1 MSNVVDVLQ
10 LFLSLIAPYVRVI
23 IILLAILGLW
33 TALWRAGLLPKARLT
48 GIVTTA
54 VLLVWFVTTDQLG
67 RAGFYAPHWQ
77 VMRPVG
83 WAIALVWLIP
93 LTRSQALGA
102 ALDAIPPWWLLG
114 LQIYRTLGG
123 LNWFVAWATGHL
135 PNGFGLWAATGDVLV
150 GVLAPIA
157 MLYVYAGFRGW
168 RTVGTAWNVLGILDF
183 ATAFIF
189 GTITPYTL
197 PYPTVMIPAF
207 TAPLSLDFHFL
218 SLRQLARAAR
228 RDSRMGLRL
237 GDATAV

>member
-10 LFLSLIAPYVRVI
+10 SFLSLIAPYVRVI
-23 IILLAILGLW
+23 IVLLAILGLW

-54 VLLVWFVTTDQLG
+54 LLLVWFVTTDQLG

-114 LQIYRTLGG
+114 LQVYRTLGG

-150 GVLAPIA
+150 GVLAPVA

-168 RTVGTAWNVLGILDF
+168 PMVGMAWNVLGMLDF

-228 RDSRMGLRL
+228 RESRIGLRL